1 MELKFRIQLTQ
12 IRRYVKITPE
22 TLVINRQYNLDLTG
36 LTLLVVDVKYSTE
49 EVFSVCSAFVSY
61 WTIRLAILSL
71 VFVCSAAWFFFSSGE
86 KKTVTIQYCA
96 LQFFLKGNAVL
107 FMVQYQT
114 IYAVADSNKGAH
126 APCIEPRNQST
137 RVMVS

>member
-1 MELKFRIQLTQ
+1 M
-12 IRRYVKITPE
+12 KITPE

-71 VFVCSAAWFFFSSGE
+71 VFVCSAA
-86 KKTVTIQYCA
+86 
-96 LQFFLKGNAVL
+96 
-107 FMVQYQT
+107 
-114 IYAVADSNKGAH
+114 
-126 APCIEPRNQST
+126 
-137 RVMVS
+137 